1 LADLAFSAKAY
12 FASLPLGLY
21 VLCLPG
27 IGLERN
33 RLVPNILDLVDF
45 IGRADRAAHGVV
57 APRSTSAR
65 SCVCKNSESLNSRAG
80 AKRGYPMERSP
91 DDYDFVLNWLRQ
103 FGAALAKESR
113 HVASVNAAG
122 RFQLTLEYDSAL
134 DLLAVAEQ
142 LDALEWMA
150 REDMAALA
158 LC

>member
-1 LADLAFSAKAY
+1 
-12 FASLPLGLY
+12 
-21 VLCLPG
+21 
-27 IGLERN
+27 
-33 RLVPNILDLVDF
+33 
-45 IGRADRAAHGVV
+45 
-57 APRSTSAR
+57 
-65 SCVCKNSESLNSRAG
+65 
-80 AKRGYPMERSP
+80 MERSP